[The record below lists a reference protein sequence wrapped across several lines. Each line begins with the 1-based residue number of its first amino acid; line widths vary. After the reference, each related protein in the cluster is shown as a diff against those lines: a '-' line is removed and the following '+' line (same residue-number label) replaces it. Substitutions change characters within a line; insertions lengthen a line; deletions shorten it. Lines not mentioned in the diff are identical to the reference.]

1 MRFSVSSYWPVVV
14 VTAALLSLHPSAL
27 FAQDKS
33 ATGPATEKRF
43 PKLQLPAGF
52 QATLFA
58 CDPLIEYPSVI
69 AIGPK
74 PGSMFVAQDYM
85 SGLGYNSPRR
95 SEIKLVEDTDG
106 DGYADRSTLFAG
118 DFNSIQ
124 GVTWHDGSVYVMH
137 SPLLTSLRDE
147 DGDGKADTRR
157 DLLSGLGLSPKEN
170 PNLLHCANGVVAGHD
185 GWLYLALGDRG
196 CSVQRPEGDRLIL
209 IGGGILRCRLDGRDL
224 HIFATGLRN
233 IYDVAL
239 DEGLNVFVRDNEND
253 GGDYMIRVCHSFFGA
268 DHGYPYHYYER
279 PTEALPPL
287 ADLGRGSSAGGV
299 CYLETAFPAE
309 YRGSLFFCEWGRA
322 VVRYDR
328 KRSGSTFAKMSEH
341 DFSAAAPSD
350 PYGLKPTDVIV
361 DRDGSLLVSDWA
373 DGQRPKRGRG
383 RVYRITFG
391 AAKPRVSS
399 ETEKD
404 RGETASL
411 DHWLARLDS
420 PGYFART
427 EAQRQLEHRDA
438 VGLDAV
444 RRAMKDGKLG
454 PLARRHAVWIIAT
467 NRGPKAL
474 GELFQ
479 FAEFDLD
486 LSVRCQAVRALAD
499 LTDPVLSQHKLD
511 AGRGDIGVAERLAK
525 LAVGAHPQFL
535 REVVVTLGRLRWRE
549 APRWVA
555 GRLKRPDAAL
565 AHAAMQTM
573 RRADNWPQV
582 LLLLD
587 RPTNDA
593 ARKAA
598 LIAIAERAEL
608 NVVDALL
615 LRLKSEAKPERRR
628 EYADLLTRVHKR
640 LGKRPYWGYRPPPRP
655 ANTVSW
661 DRTAQIEIALDG
673 VLADGRI
680 RVGILGRMQREQIS
694 VRLASLNNWLRTER
708 QPLGVTAILDS
719 LKDRSAA
726 DIRPLIRRVILDR
739 DYDTDNRLAA
749 LELFSR
755 GLDEKTE
762 GELLAVAKEIED
774 DSVAAAV
781 FRELGKRPKLPSSEL
796 LLARLSSIEE
806 HVRAAALESLTK
818 MEVKRVAPRVSALL
832 NDADANVRRVAAH
845 AAGQFQIEAAIA
857 PLKNRVRDSDPL
869 VRRECL
875 NSLRLLKVTGV
886 EGDAVAALQLP
897 LTQPAALAYLREFGS
912 PLQLNEVTAV
922 AKQNR
927 STEILRGALQ
937 TLAAWNNK
945 SAKNPEV
952 QKKVNIAIAAIQG
965 QTGTLLN
972 WTRLS
977 DGATGEPIPI
987 SSGAVTLD
995 AKPAAGSIALAFA
1008 EVFFDQPRQ
1017 LQFLG
1022 AVNGTLSVSL
1032 DGKPIYEQS
1041 KQQKFATDSQRF
1053 ETHIDAG
1060 LHRIT
1065 VAIGAA
1071 SGSARF
1077 QLRFREKSSSVA
1089 RERLMQL
1096 ALKGTGSVRRGQ
1108 EVFVNVE
1115 KSLCMKCHRLGE
1127 KGGKIGPD
1135 LTGVGSRF
1143 SRVHLIES
1151 ILEPSRAIAPS
1162 YGTYVV
1168 VTTGGQVHTGVK
1180 TSETADVMTLGTTE
1194 GKTIEIVRREIEAIR
1209 RQEKSTMPEDVEKRL
1224 SEREFLDLIAFL
1236 LSQKKS
1242 ANK

>member
-1 MRFSVSSYWPVVV
+1 MRFSVSSYWPVVFV
-14 VTAALLSLHPSAL
+14 PVLLLSLYPSAL

-33 ATGPATEKRF
+33 ATGPLTEKRF

-95 SEIKLVEDTDG
+95 SEVKLVEDTDG
-106 DGYADRSTLFAG
+106 DGYADRATLFAG

-157 DLLSGLGLSPKEN
+157 DLLNGLGLEPKKN
-170 PNLLHCANGVVAGHD
+170 PNLLHCANGVIAGHD

-196 CSVQRPEGDRLIL
+196 CSVQRPEGDRLTL
-209 IGGGILRCRLDGRDL
+209 KGGGILRCRPDGRDL

-239 DEGLNVFVRDNEND
+239 DEDLNVFVRDNEND

-268 DHGYPYHYYER
+268 DHGYPHHYYER

-328 KRSGSTFAKMSEH
+328 KRSGSTFAAMREH
-341 DFSAAAPSD
+341 DFSSAAPSD

-391 AAKPRVSS
+391 AAKPKVSS
-399 ETEKD
+399 DTKQ
-404 RGETASL
+404 GHVETASL

-420 PGYFART
+420 PSYFART
-427 EAQRQLEHRDA
+427 EAQRQLERKGA
-438 VGLDAV
+438 AGLNAV

-454 PLARRHAVWIIAT
+454 PLARRHAVWIIAAIE
-467 NRGPKAL
+467 GAASID
-474 GELFQ
+474 ELFAI
-479 FAEFDLD
+479 AEHGANIN
-486 LSVRCQAVRALAD
+486 VRCQAVRAMAD
-499 LTDPVLSQHKLD
+499 LSDPVLSQHKLD
-511 AGRGDIGVAERLAK
+511 VGRGDVKFAERLSE
-525 LAVGAHPQFL
+525 LAVDTPPQL
-535 REVVVTLGRLRWRE
+535 QLEIVVAMRRLRWSA
-549 APRWVA
+549 APRWLA
-555 GRLKRPDAAL
+555 DHLKRPDAAL
-565 AHAAMQTM
+565 AHAVMQTM

-582 LLLLD
+582 IALLD

-598 LIAIAERAEL
+598 LIAIAERAEPD
-608 NVVDALL
+608 VVDALL
-615 LRLKSEAKPERRR
+615 QRIESEAKPERRR

-640 LGKRPYWGYRPPPRP
+640 LGKRQYWGYRPPSRP
-655 ANTVSW
+655 VNEVAW
-661 DRTAQIEIALDG
+661 ERTATIETALDG
-673 VLADGRI
+673 VLVDGEIRAD
-680 RVGILGRMQREQIS
+680 ILRRMQREQIP
-694 VRLASLNNWLRTER
+694 VRLASLNTWLRAER
-708 QPLGVTAILDS
+708 QPMGVKAILDS
-719 LKDRSAA
+719 LNDRPAV
-726 DIRPLIRRVILDR
+726 DIRPLVRRVILDR
-739 DYDTDNRLAA
+739 DYDTANRLAA
-749 LELFSR
+749 LDIFTR

-762 GELLAVAKEIED
+762 VELLTVAKQIED

-781 FRELGKRPKLPSSEL
+781 FGELGKRPKLPSSEL
-796 LLARLSSIEE
+796 LLARLSSTDE
-806 HVRAAALESLTK
+806 HVRAAALESLTSLQ
-818 MEVKRVAPRVSALL
+818 VKEAAPRVPVFI
-832 NDADANVRRVAAH
+832 NDIDANVRRVAAK
-845 AAGQFQIEAAIA
+845 AAGRLQIKAAIA
-857 PLKNRVRDSDPL
+857 PLKSRLREVDPL

-886 EGDAVAALQLP
+886 ERNAILALHHP
-897 LTQPAALAYLREFGS
+897 VTQPAGLAYLRDMGG
-912 PLQLNEVTAV
+912 PQQLDDVSAV
-922 AKQNR
+922 AKDNR
-927 STEILRGALQ
+927 STETLREVMQ
-937 TLAAWNNK
+937 TLAAWKIK
-945 SAKNPEV
+945 SKESSEAR
-952 QKKVNIAIAAIQG
+952 KKINTAMAAIQG
-965 QTGTLLN
+965 QTGALLH

-977 DGATGEPIPI
+977 VGGVGEPLPI

-995 AKPAAGSIALAFA
+995 AKPSASSIALAFT
-1008 EVFFDQPRQ
+1008 EVFFDQPCQ

-1022 AVNGTLSVSL
+1022 AVNGTLSVLL
-1032 DGKPIYEQS
+1032 DGKQIYEQS
-1041 KQQKFATDSQRF
+1041 KQQEFAADSQRF

-1065 VAIGAA
+1065 VAVGAA
-1071 SGSARF
+1071 SGPARF

-1096 ALKGTGSVRRGQ
+1096 ALKGTGSVRRGKD
-1108 EVFVNVE
+1108 VFSNVE

-1143 SRVHLIES
+1143 SRIYLIES

-1168 VTTGGQVHTGVK
+1168 VTTNGQVHTGVK

-1194 GKTIEIVRREIEAIR
+1194 GKIIEIVLREIEAIR

-1242 ANK
+1242 ADK